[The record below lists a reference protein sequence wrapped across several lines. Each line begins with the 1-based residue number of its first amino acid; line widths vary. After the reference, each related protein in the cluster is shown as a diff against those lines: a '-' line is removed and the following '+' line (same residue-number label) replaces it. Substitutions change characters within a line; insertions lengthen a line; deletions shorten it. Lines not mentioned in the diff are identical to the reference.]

1 MRQTHVI
8 RCVLS
13 EMLSHAHLFSEFPE
27 VEGLFTFA
35 FVASTTFKALSNL
48 QANHQD

>member
-13 EMLSHAHLFSEFPE
+13 EMLRHAHLFSALPE

-35 FVASTTFKALSNL
+35 FVASATFKALGNL
-48 QANHQD
+48 QTNYKD